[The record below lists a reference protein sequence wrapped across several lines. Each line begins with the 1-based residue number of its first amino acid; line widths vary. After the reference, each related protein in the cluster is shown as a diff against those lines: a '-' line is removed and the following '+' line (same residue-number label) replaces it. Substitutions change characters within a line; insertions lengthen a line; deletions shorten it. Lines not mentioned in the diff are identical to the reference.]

1 MRIGAL
7 SSVGAATLAIV
18 VILGAGSAG
27 CASNGSEATWQHADG
42 SSVDAAALENDKL
55 DCVTE
60 HGAPAPQAA
69 APMVGTRNAVIDC
82 MRRKG
87 WVKR

>member
-1 MRIGAL
+1 MRMGIV
-7 SSVGAATLAIV
+7 SSFGAASLAI
-18 VILGAGSAG
+18 LGLGSAG
-27 CASNGSEATWQHADG
+27 CASNGSEATWQRADG
-42 SSVDAAALENDKL
+42 SALDAAALESDKL

-60 HGAPAPQAA
+60 HGAPAPQAT